1 MKPNHDVL
9 LERLKTVSEYSFRP
23 LYHLN
28 QHLGISKLKS
38 LRIKSTEAV
47 LPKSQFSCTR
57 ISSLS
62 LQGKKT
68 CMSSKDVKKKKSH
81 LFKKVSNELSDEV
94 FLAEDFVKILKLTPC
109 KQSFKKPADSFRC
122 RLRKTKP
129 EIRSSF
135 TNTVHIQTQIF
146 EEDLK
151 N

>member
-1 MKPNHDVL
+1 
-9 LERLKTVSEYSFRP
+9 
-23 LYHLN
+23 
-28 QHLGISKLKS
+28 
-38 LRIKSTEAV
+38 
-47 LPKSQFSCTR
+47 
-57 ISSLS
+57 
-62 LQGKKT
+62 
-68 CMSSKDVKKKKSH
+68 MSSKDVKKKKSH